1 MGYFHAIIQV
11 ITTILGRLTVKQ
23 EFSEIEVG
31 SRILLNLSNGNKS
44 MEMGAS
50 ITKHLKDNIA
60 LITLDTGNGQ
70 ILKFDN
76 ISITVIYTNKDGIPY
91 IWMNSTIVYYQGQ
104 YLLQVKADGGRRHNR
119 RNSFRV
125 GVSHYAKLRV
135 AGRGE
140 QEVVVRDVSLTGFS
154 ITDRKK
160 ELNLTQGTHAL
171 LRYEDVG
178 HELELEGN
186 VVRIEETEDYI
197 IYGFV
202 ITKSS
207 RDLSSYVNL
216 KQRQKRT

>member
-1 MGYFHAIIQV
+1 MAIY
-11 ITTILGRLTVKQ
+11 GGLTVKQ

-31 SRILLNLSNGNKS
+31 SRILLSLSSGNKS

-50 ITKHLKDNIA
+50 ITRHLKDNIA
-60 LITLDTGNGQ
+60 LITLDTNNGQ

-76 ISITVIYTNKDGIPY
+76 ININVIYTNPDGIPY
-91 IWMNSTIVYYQGQ
+91 IWMNATIVYYQGQ

-119 RNSFRV
+119 RSSFRV

-135 AGRGE
+135 AGQGE
-140 QEVVVRDVSLTGFS
+140 LEVVVRDVSLTGFS
-154 ITDRKK
+154 LTDRKK
-160 ELNLTQGTHAL
+160 ELGLSQGTHAL
-171 LRYEDVG
+171 LRYEDIG

-186 VVRIEETEDYI
+186 VVRIEETDEYI

-202 ITKSS
+202 ITKSC

>member
-1 MGYFHAIIQV
+1 M
-11 ITTILGRLTVKQ
+11 RQ
-23 EFSEIEVG
+23 EFNEIEAG
-31 SRILLNLSNGNKS
+31 SRILLSLSSGNKS
-44 MEMGAS
+44 MEMGAT
-50 ITKHLKDNIA
+50 IVRHLKDNIA
-60 LITLDTGNGQ
+60 LISLDNSNGQ
-70 ILKFDN
+70 VLKFDN
-76 ISITVIYTNKDGIPY
+76 VNINIIYTNTEGIPY
-91 IWMNSTIVYYQGQ
+91 IWMNSTVVYYQGQ

-135 AGRGE
+135 TGHGE
-140 QEVVVRDVSLTGFS
+140 VEVVVRDVSLTGFS

-160 ELNLTQGTHAL
+160 ELNLSQGTHAL
-171 LRYEDVG
+171 LRYEDIG

-207 RDLSSYVNL
+207 RDLSSYVNM
-216 KQRQKRT
+216 KQRQKRI

>member
-1 MGYFHAIIQV
+1 MKQV
-11 ITTILGRLTVKQ
+11 
-23 EFSEIEVG
+23 FSEIEVG
-31 SRILLNLSNGNKS
+31 SRLLLNLSSGNKS
-44 MEMGAS
+44 MEMGAT
-50 ITKHLKDNIA
+50 IIKHLKDNIA
-60 LITLDTGNGQ
+60 LISLDNSSGQ

-76 ISITVIYTNKDGIPY
+76 ININVVYTNNEGIPY
-91 IWMNSTIVYYQGQ
+91 IWVSSTIVYYQGQ

-125 GVSHYAKLRV
+125 GVSHYAKLRRP
-135 AGRGE
+135 GHGE
-140 QEVVVRDVSLTGFS
+140 VEVVVRDISLTGFS

-160 ELNLTQGTHAL
+160 DLNMPQGTHVL
-171 LRYEDVG
+171 LRYEDIG

-202 ITKSS
+202 LTKSS

-216 KQRQKRT
+216 KQRQKRS

>member
-1 MGYFHAIIQV
+1 M
-11 ITTILGRLTVKQ
+11 KK

-31 SRILLNLSNGNKS
+31 SRLLLNLSSGNKS
-44 MEMGAS
+44 MEMGAA
-50 ITKHLKDNIA
+50 IVKHLKDNIA
-60 LITLDTGNGQ
+60 LISLDNSSGQ

-76 ISITVIYTNKDGIPY
+76 ININVVYTNEEGIPY
-91 IWMNSTIVYYQGQ
+91 IWVNSTIVYYQGQ

-125 GVSHYAKLRV
+125 GVSHYAKLRRP
-135 AGRGE
+135 GHGE
-140 QEVVVRDVSLTGFS
+140 VEVVVRDISLTGFS

-160 ELNLTQGTHAL
+160 DLNMPMGTHVL
-171 LRYEDVG
+171 LRYEDIG

-186 VVRIEETEDYI
+186 VVRIEEVDDYI

-202 ITKSS
+202 LTKSS

-216 KQRQKRT
+216 KQRQKRS

>member
-1 MGYFHAIIQV
+1 M
-11 ITTILGRLTVKQ
+11 KK

-31 SRILLNLSNGNKS
+31 SRLLLNLSSGNKS
-44 MEMGAS
+44 MEMGAT
-50 ITKHLKDNIA
+50 IVKHLKDNIA
-60 LITLDTGNGQ
+60 LISLDNSSGQ

-76 ISITVIYTNKDGIPY
+76 ININIVYTSAEGIPY
-91 IWMNSTIVYYQGQ
+91 IWVNSTIVYYQGQ

-125 GVSHYAKLRV
+125 GVSHYAKLRR
-135 AGRGE
+135 AGHGE
-140 QEVVVRDVSLTGFS
+140 VEVVVRDISLTGFS

-160 ELNLTQGTHAL
+160 ELNMSQGTHVL
-171 LRYEDVG
+171 LRYEDIG

-186 VVRIEETEDYI
+186 VVRIEETDEFV

-202 ITKSS
+202 LTKSS

-216 KQRQKRT
+216 KQRKKRS

>member
-1 MGYFHAIIQV
+1 M
-11 ITTILGRLTVKQ
+11 KQ

-31 SRILLNLSNGNKS
+31 SRILLSLSSGNKS
-44 MEMGAS
+44 MEMGAT
-50 ITKHLKDNIA
+50 IARHLKDNIA
-60 LITLDTGNGQ
+60 LIALDNSSGQ
-70 ILKFDN
+70 VLKFDN
-76 ISITVIYTNKDGIPY
+76 VTINVIYTNAEGIPY
-91 IWMNSTIVYYQGQ
+91 IWMNSTVVYYQGQ

-125 GVSHYAKLRV
+125 GVSHYAKLRIM
-135 AGRGE
+135 GHGE
-140 QEVVVRDVSLTGFS
+140 VEVVVRDVSLTGFS

-160 ELNLTQGTHAL
+160 ELGLDQGTHVL
-171 LRYEDVG
+171 LRYEDIG

-186 VVRIEETEDYI
+186 VVRIEETEEYI

-202 ITKSS
+202 ITKSC